1 MTRRPQVQILPATGK
16 PRKTGLFREAR
27 GPAHG
32 NATGRVLVL
41 LIARAKSRCP
51 GGSQAVGPWRCV
63 HRLECESCGHS
74 EVGRHRVRA
83 SDDQKEETISTIF
96 EHNAVAIFI
105 QEAEEDGVLDERMLD
120 AKAAELDLDEEEL
133 ASLRGVL
140 EGRGVELARESDD
153 EDELVVEVDA
163 GPAGEDELELDLRP
177 DAGVVVDSLTLFMNE
192 IGKHDLLTAAEEV
205 ELAKKIER
213 GDRRAKER
221 MINSNLRLVVSIAK
235 RYQGHGLSLGD
246 LIQEGVIGL
255 NRAAEKFDWRKG
267 FKFSTYATW
276 WIRQACQRAVSNQS
290 RTIRVPAHVHE
301 RRAKLARLGRQFE
314 VEHGREATI
323 EELAAMSGYAD
334 VHIEEAL
341 GAVEASVSLNQAVG
355 DDGGAELGDRFAD
368 LDAVDPAEE
377 AGDAVRRG
385 SVRAALQ
392 TLPENERRV
401 LELRFGFAGE
411 QQTLDAIAQELG
423 LSRERIRQ
431 LEQAGLA
438 QLAGELEGVV
448 NAKADELSSSA

>member
-1 MTRRPQVQILPATGK
+1 MALRAP
-16 PRKTGLFREAR
+16 
-27 GPAHG
+27 
-32 NATGRVLVL
+32 
-41 LIARAKSRCP
+41 ARAGRRAASQRSAISRP
-51 GGSQAVGPWRCV
+51 S
-63 HRLECESCGHS
+63 
-74 EVGRHRVRA
+74 
-83 SDDQKEETISTIF
+83 SDDRKRRTKISTIF
-96 EHNAVAIFI
+96 EENAVATFI
-105 QEAEEDGVLDERMLD
+105 QEAEDDGVLDERVLD
-120 AKAAELDLDEEEL
+120 AKAAELDLDDEEL
-133 ASLRGVL
+133 AALRAEL
-140 EGRGVELARESDD
+140 ESRGVELASESDD
-153 EDELVVEVDA
+153 EDEPGLDGDIDRGGA
-163 GPAGEDELELDLRP
+163 DGPELDLRP
-177 DAGVVVDSLTLFMNE
+177 DAVGVVDSLTLFMNE

-314 VEHGREATI
+314 VEHGRQATV

-334 VHIEEAL
+334 VHVEEAL

-355 DDGGAELGDRFAD
+355 DDGDGELGDLFAD
-368 LDAVDPAEE
+368 PGAADPAEE
-377 AGDAVRRG
+377 AGDAVRRS
-385 SVRAALQ
+385 SVRVALRA
-392 TLPENERRV
+392 LPENERRV
-401 LELRFGFAGE
+401 LELRFGFEGE

-438 QLAGELEGVV
+438 RLTGELEGVV
-448 NAKADELSSSA
+448 SATADELSSSA